1 MFATCAFST
10 NIVKLDVGAPLRG
23 RRQSAW
29 WRTPRR
35 VDGMVERTNRGR
47 WGWSTMEREDSGR
60 SGAVE
65 ICGNAEHTKDGGR
78 SGATEVN
85 NSEAKGTRGWADG
98 CS

>member
-1 MFATCAFST
+1 
-10 NIVKLDVGAPLRG
+10 
-23 RRQSAW
+23 
-29 WRTPRR
+29 
-35 VDGMVERTNRGR
+35 
-47 WGWSTMEREDSGR
+47 MEREDSGR